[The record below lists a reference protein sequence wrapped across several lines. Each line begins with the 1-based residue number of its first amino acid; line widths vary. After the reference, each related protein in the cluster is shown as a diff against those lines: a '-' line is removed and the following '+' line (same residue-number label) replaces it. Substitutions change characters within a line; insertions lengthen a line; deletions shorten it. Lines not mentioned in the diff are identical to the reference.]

1 MMPIYGMQVTR
12 LTSGGLTDV
21 RSYNNRN
28 TANNCCEKSAEAI
41 VPKKSREGLYL
52 NQVKVN
58 ECYPMKGRMQKI
70 SYNNLQGKD
79 RSETESTLGV

>member
-1 MMPIYGMQVTR
+1 MMRIDGKEVTR

-41 VPKKSREGLYL
+41 VDASKRAIYE
-52 NQVKVN
+52 
-58 ECYPMKGRMQKI
+58 
-70 SYNNLQGKD
+70 SYNNRKD
-79 RSETESTLGV
+79 SLD

>member
-1 MMPIYGMQVTR
+1 MMPIYGKEVTR

-41 VPKKSREGLYL
+41 VLKK
-52 NQVKVN
+52 KVG
-58 ECYPMKGRMQKI
+58 KG
-70 SYNNLQGKD
+70 
-79 RSETESTLGV
+79 

>member
-1 MMPIYGMQVTR
+1 MPIYGMEVAR

-41 VPKKSREGLYL
+41 VPKK
-52 NQVKVN
+52 KVG
-58 ECYPMKGRMQKI
+58 KG
-70 SYNNLQGKD
+70 
-79 RSETESTLGV
+79 